1 MTASPINPGQVV
13 WSGENPI
20 ISLREDAQGEELTN
34 ATFFRIVFAEAGTGR
49 ALFLSSRSFGGA
61 PIGYTDNMAL
71 GRWLRDA
78 MLPAYAHYTGQD
90 VGKIALEAAAFRS
103 EGDPRSQ
110 WREEV
115 RADGTTIVL
124 RWEDL
129 GPPFV
134 VNNPGG
140 STGKFPYHVISL
152 FVPSRRATLTR
163 NGETAP
169 GRAHPRDIAGTLS
182 STCFLA
188 FSETWLTLP

>member
-1 MTASPINPGQVV
+1 MSASPINPGQVV

-20 ISLREDAQGEELTN
+20 VSLREDAQGDELTN
-34 ATFFRIVFAEAGTGR
+34 ATFFRIVFSEAGTGH

-61 PIGYTDNMAL
+61 PVGYTDNRAL
-71 GRWLRDA
+71 GTWLRDA
-78 MLPAYAHYTGQD
+78 MLPAYAHYAGKD
-90 VGKIALEAAAFRS
+90 VGQIPLEPATFRS
-103 EGDPRSQ
+103 EGDPRRA

-115 RADGTTIVL
+115 RADGTAIVL
-124 RWEDL
+124 QWEEL

-134 VNNPGG
+134 VDSPGG
-140 STGKFPYHVISL
+140 STGKFPYHVISV

-163 NGETAP
+163 NGEAAA